1 MGVGNRALLANFCF
15 RVVGRRELR
24 SLLRFHYRAGMPA
37 TVAMVVGA
45 FERGVLRAGGGV
57 DEPAAVVCVSYPVLN
72 GPWRNVAWPGEDWG
86 DARVV
91 NARVR
96 CLSRVVVEPRYRGVG
111 LASELVRWY
120 LRRPLT
126 RCTESLAAMGG
137 ACPFLVAAGMRRV
150 ELSRSGR
157 DERLLRDLRGLG
169 LNPARVLC
177 GGDVGGGGVRALRAV
192 LLRWAKASKAT
203 ARGAADRTTREL
215 IAQACGAL
223 RPTRLVYVHECDE
236 CGESGFENENTM
248 REGGQ

>member
-1 MGVGNRALLANFCF
+1 MGAGNRALLANFCF

-37 TVAMVVGA
+37 TVAMVAGA
-45 FERGVLRAGGGV
+45 YERGVAREEGRFH
-57 DEPAAVVCVSYPVLN
+57 EPAAVLCVSYPVLN
-72 GPWRNVAWPGEDWG
+72 GPWRALAWPGEDWG

-120 LRRPLT
+120 LRKPLT

-137 ACPFLVAAGMRRV
+137 ACPFLVAAGMKRI
-150 ELSRSGR
+150 ELSRSAR

-177 GGDVGGGGVRALRAV
+177 GDVGGGGVRGLRAV
-192 LLRWAKASKAT
+192 MLRWAKASKAT

-215 IAQACGAL
+215 ITQACGAL

-236 CGESGFENENTM
+236 YDGRDTENENTM
-248 REGGQ
+248 REGGR